1 MPGKTA
7 SYYKSNPEARKK
19 RLEYQR
25 EYNKKSR
32 EVKKRVELNKENRKR
47 GTYGNGDGLDVAH
60 TKNGTRL
67 QKASVNRGSRSAMP
81 GDKRAR
87 GNNKK
92 KK

>member
-19 RLEYQR
+19 RLEYQK
-25 EYNKKSR
+25 EYNKKAR

-60 TKNGTRL
+60 TKNGTKL

-87 GNNKK
+87 GNGRKK
-92 KK
+92 